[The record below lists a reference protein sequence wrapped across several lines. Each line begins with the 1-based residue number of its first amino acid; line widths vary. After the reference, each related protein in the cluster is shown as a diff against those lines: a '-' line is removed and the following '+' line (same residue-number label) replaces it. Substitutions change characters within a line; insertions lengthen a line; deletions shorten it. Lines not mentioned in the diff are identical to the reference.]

1 MQNFKSV
8 GEPLLGEKFVVVVV
22 VVVVVGGWVLR
33 PILVFSFGQA
43 EQFYECSYQF
53 TVPSLDPGYDCC
65 PDHKMLGLN
74 SRALSWISPR
84 SSSSD
89 SWSLDIHIVSGRISS
104 PVRGWNLLPCPAWV
118 R

>member
-1 MQNFKSV
+1 MTFNFVQNFKTV
-8 GEPLLGEKFVVVVV
+8 AQPLLGQKFVV

-65 PDHKMLGLN
+65 P
-74 SRALSWISPR
+74 S
-84 SSSSD
+84 
-89 SWSLDIHIVSGRISS
+89 
-104 PVRGWNLLPCPAWV
+104 
-118 R
+118 